1 MSHKR
6 SLTRDLK
13 ILRRGRLRERN
24 FLNYQVMRARDQRIL
39 AGKRDSRRRFTTG
52 FSENV
57 KVTEKSYQMLEV
69 YHVRSGEGLTSFNE
83 NIRSNFSDEQK
94 RTLKLF

>member
-1 MSHKR
+1 
-6 SLTRDLK
+6 
-13 ILRRGRLRERN
+13 
-24 FLNYQVMRARDQRIL
+24 MRARDQRIL

-69 YHVRSGEGLTSFNE
+69 YYFRSGEGLTSFNE
-83 NIRSNFSDEQK
+83 NIRTNFSDEPK
-94 RTLKLF
+94 RTLKLL